1 MAFETRFCS
10 NCATPLEWITLAED
24 SGDVTRLRCPACGY
38 THWGNPTPVLAA
50 VVENDRGEAL
60 LARNALWQEG
70 VFGLITGF
78 MEAGESP
85 EAGICREVM
94 EETGLRAKALR
105 LLGSWEFLRMN
116 QVLIAYHVRVEGGP
130 DDVRL
135 SPELLEHRWV
145 TPQAARCWPAGT
157 GYALAHWIREKGV
170 EPQFGAFRPG
180 QSAAAAVEGRW
191 ALFAAPHAG
200 VTSPC
205 ALARRPLRAV
215 FKAGCVSFT
224 GGSGYRC

>member
-1 MAFETRFCS
+1 MAFETRFCT

-24 SGDVTRLRCPACGY
+24 SGDVSRLRCPACGY

-180 QSAAAAVEGRW
+180 QSPEPDPAKW
-191 ALFAAPHAG
+191 
-200 VTSPC
+200 
-205 ALARRPLRAV
+205 PLRPWKEDGRFLLPPALD
-215 FKAGCVSFT
+215 
-224 GGSGYRC
+224 